1 MSATKNCRHFLLLLI
16 VSLLQHSLFAEPPRF
31 DASILQNFPSADAY
45 QAIAVDAEYF
55 YTINNTQ
62 ISQHLK
68 RNGELVAR
76 WDEADKM
83 NAALIHLDSGV
94 VTDGKLIAAHSNFPC
109 WPMRSSI
116 EFWETAT
123 RQHIRSHEFG
133 VLLGSMTWLDRYE
146 ETWRGAFANYD
157 IVQVGMLKPYGETR
171 NTVVVKFDEQ
181 FNVVQQW
188 RLPDEIIARVTPMS
202 NSGGSWGEDGFL
214 YLTGH
219 DHPEIYVMRA
229 PLDSAVLS
237 WVATVQVAG
246 LNGQGIAWDRSSDNR
261 ELWAI
266 LRSSREALK
275 IQMPEIKLN

>member
-1 MSATKNCRHFLLLLI
+1 
-16 VSLLQHSLFAEPPRF
+16 
-31 DASILQNFPSADAY
+31 
-45 QAIAVDAEYF
+45 
-55 YTINNTQ
+55 
-62 ISQHLK
+62 
-68 RNGELVAR
+68 
-76 WDEADKM
+76 
-83 NAALIHLDSGV
+83 
-94 VTDGKLIAAHSNFPC
+94 
-109 WPMRSSI
+109 
-116 EFWETAT
+116 
-123 RQHIRSHEFG
+123 
-133 VLLGSMTWLDRYE
+133 MTWLDRYE
-146 ETWRGAFANYD
+146 ETWWGAFANYD